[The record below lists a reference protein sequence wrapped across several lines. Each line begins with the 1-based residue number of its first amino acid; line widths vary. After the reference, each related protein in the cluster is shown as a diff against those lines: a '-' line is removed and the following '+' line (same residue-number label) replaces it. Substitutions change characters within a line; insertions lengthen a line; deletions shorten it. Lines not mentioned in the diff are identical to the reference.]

1 MSAICYAGSVCGV
14 PRFPTSAMAHTNTID
29 RILTD
34 SRIIAVV
41 GLSTHPERYSYK
53 VAQYM
58 QSHGYR
64 IVPVNP
70 TYAGQEIL
78 GQRCCAS
85 LAEAALALSQAH
97 IDIVA
102 CFRKPEEI
110 PAIAAQAITIGAR
123 CLWMQLDIVN
133 DAAAAMARAAGL
145 EVVMDACLM
154 IEHRRLRG
162 PRPALAA
169 VAGSASS
176 VGGVRP

>member
-1 MSAICYAGSVCGV
+1 MTQTPQI
-14 PRFPTSAMAHTNTID
+14 T

-41 GLSTHPERYSYK
+41 GLSANPERYSHK

-58 QSHGYR
+58 QAHGYR

-70 TYAGQEIL
+70 TYAGQQIL

-110 PAIAAQAITIGAR
+110 PNLAAQAIHIGAR

-133 DAAAAMARAAGL
+133 EAAAAMARAAGL

-154 IEHRRLRG
+154 VEHRRLHA
-162 PRPALAA
+162 PHAA
-169 VAGSASS
+169 AIT
-176 VGGVRP
+176 GVQP